1 MSLELV
7 KGRLY
12 SCKSVCISFLSRDL
26 LCLYREHPT
35 LVRIFSFFFVSP
47 LGTGKVLL
55 YSLCS
60 ASGRGVNRTS
70 CESPVYTII
79 SPGVVRKESKG
90 PRHISSLLPC
100 FFFFSPL
107 PHLFSLHELLFPI
120 HKHIA
125 VELYGHA
132 WNMINK
138 ISSPNTSLFNCSLKQ
153 STHSHFSVPCFLYFL
168 HLHLL
173 PSPFLHIQNAFG
185 RFSFSLPYLFRDN
198 MGRRR
203 TTCRK
208 MNRRILHL

>member
-1 MSLELV
+1 MLIEPLVNLQSTLSLA
-7 KGRLY
+7 
-12 SCKSVCISFLSRDL
+12 
-26 LCLYREHPT
+26 
-35 LVRIFSFFFVSP
+35 
-47 LGTGKVLL
+47 LGW
-55 YSLCS
+55 
-60 ASGRGVNRTS
+60 SGRKARDQGT
-70 CESPVYTII
+70 
-79 SPGVVRKESKG
+79 
-90 PRHISSLLPC
+90 SLLFYLV

-203 TTCRK
+203 TTRRK